1 MAFQKPVINTI
12 KPDIKNVSIYLRSVK
27 KFGKST
33 LFRDVILEKYKDPA
47 RGLLVEIGMERG
59 DTLLDNVNTTHID
72 TYKDLMEL
80 QKWLIECKGT
90 EHNIEIVAFDTA
102 DEIVPLFDKETIRQH
117 NIENPQKPIKSIKAA
132 RGGYTAGEQ
141 FSASLMKNYF
151 DKIKSAGIQ
160 VWAVAHSKYKNIKDK
175 ANVDNE
181 GYMQLSSNLSAA
193 YEAALGDIFDVVL
206 TGIIDRNIETVGDGD
221 NAKRYATDAV
231 RKLYFRG
238 TPEIDA
244 GGRFAAGSV
253 PEYLVFDKPNM
264 AADFIRI
271 IEEGMEKSKTTFTTT
286 STTTTETKK
295 TTKKTTKKPEVVETY
310 PEEEEEDDLTAML
323 RAVVEKPEEKEE
335 VEDNTPPFDVAEE
348 VDDIFAEEEETV
360 EDEMITLDAERLTAI
375 RAAFKSA
382 ESSTKAIVKSHLVA
396 YGNKLSDT
404 MKQSDISAIEE
415 ALGLSDEV

>member
-1 MAFQKPVINTI
+1 MAFTKPKINTI
-12 KPDIKNVSIYLRSVK
+12 KPDIKNVSIYIRSVK

-33 LFRDVILEKYKDPA
+33 LFRDVILEKYGDPS

-72 TYKDLMEL
+72 TYKDLIEL
-80 QKWLIECKGT
+80 QKWLIEEKGK

-117 NIENPQKPIKSIKAA
+117 NIENPQKLVKSIKAA
-132 RGGYTAGEQ
+132 MGGYTAGEQ

-151 DKIKSAGIQ
+151 DKIKSANIQ
-160 VWAVAHSKYKNIKDK
+160 VWAIAHSKYKNIRDK

-221 NAKRYATDAV
+221 NAKRYATDAI
-231 RKLYFRG
+231 RKLFFRG

-244 GGRFAAGSV
+244 GGRFAADSV

-264 AADFIRI
+264 AADFIRV
-271 IEEGMEKSKTTFTTT
+271 IEEGMEKSKTNFNT
-286 STTTTETKK
+286 STTKSTPKKSTKPTPATTTISESEEDS
-295 TTKKTTKKPEVVETY
+295 EVVDEQIDEDFDIFN
-310 PEEEEEDDLTAML
+310 EEES
-323 RAVVEKPEEKEE
+323 VQ
-335 VEDNTPPFDVAEE
+335 
-348 VDDIFAEEEETV
+348 EEELVVPVDKEV
-360 EDEMITLDAERLTAI
+360 LSAI
-375 RAAFKSA
+375 RGSYKLANADI
-382 ESSTKAIVKSHLVA
+382 KAQVKTVLEN
-396 YGNKLSDT
+396 YGNKLASD
-404 MKQSDISAIEE
+404 MRPSDVEKIKTI
-415 ALGLSDEV
+415 LGI

>member
-1 MAFQKPVINTI
+1 MAFKKPVINTI

-47 RGLLVEIGMERG
+47 KGLLVEIGMERG

-72 TYKDLMEL
+72 TYKDLIEL

-90 EHNIEIVAFDTA
+90 EHDIEIVAFDTA

-117 NIENPQKPIKSIKAA
+117 NIENPQKPVKSIKAA
-132 RGGYTAGEQ
+132 MGGYTAGEQ
-141 FSASLMKNYF
+141 YSAFLMKNYF

-160 VWAVAHSKYKNIKDK
+160 VWVIAHSKYKNIKDK

-193 YEAALGDIFDVVL
+193 YEAALGDIFDIVL

-244 GGRFAAGSV
+244 GGRFASDSV

-264 AADFIRI
+264 AEEFIKTV
-271 IEEGMEKSKTTFTTT
+271 EEGMEKSKTDFTVKK
-286 STTTTETKK
+286 SSPKK
-295 TTKKTTKKPEVVETY
+295 TTKKSEPAPIV
-310 PEEEEEDDLTAML
+310 EEDDVTAML
-323 RAVVEKPEEKEE
+323 RAVVDKAEEPA
-335 VEDNTPPFDVAEE
+335 EDETPPFDVE
-348 VDDIFAEEEETV
+348 DIDIFEEDV
-360 EDEMITLDAERLTAI
+360 EDDDPVITLDNVRLTAI
-375 RAAFKSA
+375 RNAFKA
-382 ESSTKAIVKSHLVA
+382 STADVKAKVKTYLA
-396 YGNKLSDT
+396 NYNNKLSDT
-404 MKQSDISAIEE
+404 MHKSDVDAIESV
-415 ALGLSDEV
+415 LGLSE

>member
-1 MAFQKPVINTI
+1 MFVKPKINTI

-33 LFRDVILEKYKDPA
+33 LFRDMILEKYGDPYH
-47 RGLLVEIGMERG
+47 GLLVEIGMERG
-59 DTLLDNVNTTHID
+59 DTLLDNVNTTHVD
-72 TYKDLMEL
+72 TYKDLIEL

-102 DEIVPLFDKETIRQH
+102 DEIVPIFDKETIRQH
-117 NIENPQKPIKSIKAA
+117 NIENPQKPVKSIKAA
-132 RGGYTAGEQ
+132 MGGYTAGEQ
-141 FSASLMKNYF
+141 FSASMMKNYF

-160 VWAVAHSKYKNIKDK
+160 VWAIAHSKYKNIKDK

-221 NAKRYATDAV
+221 NAKRYATDAI

-244 GGRFAAGSV
+244 GGRFAADSV

-264 AADFIRI
+264 AADFIKV
-271 IEEGMEKSKTTFTTT
+271 IEEGMEKSKTNFTTT
-286 STTTTETKK
+286 
-295 TTKKTTKKPEVVETY
+295 TTKSTPSNPIKQPPVVDEVT
-310 PEEEEEDDLTAML
+310 PDEEDLELLAAL
-323 RAVVEKPEEKEE
+323 KET
-335 VEDNTPPFDVAEE
+335 VDSEDDQVPFDTDEPDDILAEE
-348 VDDIFAEEEETV
+348 SSSAEEEPVPVDKET
-360 EDEMITLDAERLTAI
+360 LTSI
-375 RAAFKSA
+375 RSSFKSA
-382 ESSTKAIVKSHLVA
+382 DADTKAQVKVVL
-396 YGNKLSDT
+396 GNYNGKLASEMRPSDVE
-404 MKQSDISAIEE
+404 KIKEI
-415 ALGLSDEV
+415 LGI

>member
-1 MAFQKPVINTI
+1 MAFKKPVINTI

-33 LFRDVILEKYKDPA
+33 LFRDVVLEKYGDPT

-72 TYKDLMEL
+72 SYKDLVEL
-80 QKWLIECKGT
+80 QKWLIEEKGK

-117 NIENPQKPIKSIKAA
+117 NLENPQKPVKSIKAA
-132 RGGYTAGEQ
+132 MGGYTAGEQ
-141 FSASLMKNYF
+141 FSATLMKNFF

-160 VWAVAHSKYKNIKDK
+160 VWVIAHSKYKNIKDK

-181 GYMQLSSNLSAA
+181 GYMQLSSNLTAA

-206 TGIIDRNIETVGDGD
+206 TGIIDRNIETVGEGND
-221 NAKRYATDAV
+221 AKRYATDAI

-244 GGRFAAGSV
+244 GGRFAADTV

-264 AADFIRI
+264 AADFIKI
-271 IEEGMEKSKTTFTTT
+271 IEEGMEKSKTTTSSVAKSAST
-286 STTTTETKK
+286 STTKSAPT
-295 TTKKTTKKPEVVETY
+295 PASQPAPAPIVEE
-310 PEEEEEDDLTAML
+310 PEEDIDDDL
-323 RAVVEKPEEKEE
+323 
-335 VEDNTPPFDVAEE
+335 PFDIDEPSNEDVLIKL
-348 VDDIFAEEEETV
+348 DDA
-360 EDEMITLDAERLTAI
+360 RLTKI
-375 RAAFKSA
+375 RSAFKTA
-382 ESSTKAIVKSHLVA
+382 GADAKKEVKKYLTN
-396 YGNKLSDT
+396 YGNKLSDE
-404 MKQSDISAIEE
+404 MMASDVAAIEK
-415 ALGLSDEV
+415 ALGL